1 MKKKT
6 RKEKNTKR
14 IPAKK
19 MPVLPRIC
27 IAATGDTPETLFA
40 CARNALQHTPLVEL
54 RLDWLRDPRKA
65 LPRIFG
71 LLRAGSRLQRG
82 RPVVLQATCRRREN
96 GGRFRGTVAEQ
107 IEILRRAAA
116 AGCRVL
122 DLEIESAEAAGREAV
137 ESLRRRALLILSFHD
152 FQRTPALAAAASRL
166 RRFPAE
172 VYKLAPT
179 ATRQSDNCRTLDF
192 LSSVATRNPKRAL
205 QREKGPREKQKQEQW
220 VAFSMGAAGVP
231 SRVLALSRGSV
242 FVYAACPPPR
252 RSSSALVRN
261 RNSKPPAFSAPSAP
275 GQIDSEVL
283 RNSYRAEKLSRR
295 SALYGLLG
303 NPVGHSL
310 GAAIHNA
317 AFRSAGVDAV
327 YVPLLSSDLKDF
339 RSAAGRY
346 PLAGF
351 SVTIPHKQGILRWVD
366 RRDRTVQAAGAANTV
381 RVRRG
386 RWEAINTD
394 VEGIVV
400 PLRKALRLGSGEH
413 LPRGFRALIVGN
425 GGAARAAW
433 VALRELKCRDI
444 SVTGRSPARV
454 RAFTS
459 TLGGEAIPM
468 GALRREQ
475 FDLLVHATSVG
486 MWPKTQACLLQPE
499 QVNARLVFDLVY
511 NPAETR
517 LLEIARARGCRTISG
532 LEMFLAQAAR
542 QFEYWTGKQA
552 PLRRMRATAQQ
563 ELYRLQQLRRG
574 SGAEA

>member
-6 RKEKNTKR
+6 RKEKITKK
-14 IPAKK
+14 I
-19 MPVLPRIC
+19 PVLPRVC
-27 IAATGDTPETLFA
+27 IAATGDTPESLFE
-40 CARNALQHTPLVEL
+40 CARSALRHSPLVEL

-65 LPRIFG
+65 LPRISR
-71 LLRAGSRLQRG
+71 LLRAGFRLQRG
-82 RPVVLQATCRRREN
+82 RPVVLQATCRRQEN
-96 GGRFRGTVAEQ
+96 GGRFRGSVAEQ
-107 IEILRRAAA
+107 MEILRRAAE

-122 DLEIESAEAAGREAV
+122 DLEIESAEAAGCEAV

-152 FQRTPALAAAASRL
+152 FRRTPALAAAASRL

-172 VYKLAPT
+172 VYKLVPT

-192 LSSVATRNPKRAL
+192 LSSAATKNLKRAEK
-205 QREKGPREKQKQEQW
+205 REKW
-220 VAFSMGAAGVP
+220 IAFSMGAAGVP
-231 SRVLALSRGSV
+231 SRVLALSRGSA
-242 FVYAACPPPR
+242 FVYAACPPPPSLPPPPPR

-261 RNSKPPAFSAPSAP
+261 RNHKPPAFSVPSAP
-275 GQIDSEVL
+275 GQVDCEVL

-295 SALYGLLG
+295 TALYGLLG

-339 RSAAGRY
+339 RSAATRY

-366 RRDRTVQAAGAANTV
+366 RMDRTVQAAGAANTV
-381 RVRRG
+381 RVWRG

-394 VEGIVV
+394 VAGILV
-400 PLRKALRLGSGEH
+400 PLRKALRLGSGES

-425 GGAARAAW
+425 GGAARAAM
-433 VALRELKCRDI
+433 VALRELRCRDI
-444 SVTGRSPARV
+444 SVTGRNPDRV
-454 RAFTS
+454 RAFTK
-459 TLGGEAIPM
+459 TLGGQPIPA

-475 FDLLVHATSVG
+475 FDLLIHATSVG
-486 MWPKTQACLLQPE
+486 MWPETQACLLRPE
-499 QVNARLVFDLVY
+499 QVNAKLVFDLVY

-542 QFEYWTGKQA
+542 QFEYWTGVQA
-552 PLRRMRATAQQ
+552 PLRRMRTTAQQ
-563 ELYRLQQLRRG
+563 ELSRLQRLHRG
-574 SGAEA
+574 SGVEA

>member
-1 MKKKT
+1 ML
-6 RKEKNTKR
+6 
-14 IPAKK
+14 
-19 MPVLPRIC
+19 VLPRIC
-27 IAATGDTPETLFA
+27 IAATGETPETLFA
-40 CARNALQHTPLVEL
+40 CARSALRHSPLVEL

-65 LPRIFG
+65 LPRISR
-71 LLRAGSRLQRG
+71 LLRAVSRLRRG

-96 GGRFRGTVAEQ
+96 GGRFRGSVAEQ
-107 IEILRRAAA
+107 MEILRRAAE

-137 ESLRRRALLILSFHD
+137 ESLRHRALLILSFHD
-152 FQRTPALAAAASRL
+152 LRRTPALAAAASRL

-179 ATRQSDNCRTLDF
+179 ATRQSDNCRMLDF
-192 LSSVATRNPKRAL
+192 LSSATIKNLKRA
-205 QREKGPREKQKQEQW
+205 GTREKQKQEQW
-220 VAFSMGAAGVP
+220 IAFSMGAAGVP
-231 SRVLALSRGSV
+231 SRVLALSRGSA

-252 RSSSALVRN
+252 RKNASLVRK

-283 RNSYRAEKLSRR
+283 RNSYRAEKLSCRT
-295 SALYGLLG
+295 ALYGLLG

-317 AFRSAGVDAV
+317 SFRSAGVDAV

-366 RRDRTVQAAGAANTV
+366 RMDRRVQEAGAVNTV

-394 VEGIVV
+394 VAGILV
-400 PLRKALRLGSGEH
+400 PLRKALRLGGGEY
-413 LPRGFRALIVGN
+413 LPRDFRALIVGN

-454 RAFTS
+454 RAFTK

-468 GALRREQ
+468 GALRQEQ
-475 FDLLVHATSVG
+475 FDLLIHATSVG
-486 MWPKTQACLLQPE
+486 MWPETQACLLRPE

-542 QFEYWTGKQA
+542 QFEYWTGVQA
-552 PLRRMRATAQQ
+552 PLRRMRTTAQQ
-563 ELYRLQQLRRG
+563 ELSRLQQLHRG
-574 SGAEA
+574 SGAKA

>member
-6 RKEKNTKR
+6 RKEKNTKK

-19 MPVLPRIC
+19 LPVLPRIC

-40 CARNALQHTPLVEL
+40 CARNSLRHSPLVEL

-65 LPRIFG
+65 LPRISG
-71 LLRAGSRLQRG
+71 LLRAVSRLQRG
-82 RPVVLQATCRRREN
+82 RSVVLQATCRRREN
-96 GGRFRGTVAEQ
+96 GGRFRGSVAEQ
-107 IEILRRAAA
+107 MEILRRAAE

-122 DLEIESAEAAGREAV
+122 DLEIESAEAAGQEAV
-137 ESLRRRALLILSFHD
+137 ESLRRRALLILSIHD
-152 FQRTPALAAAASRL
+152 FRRTPALAAAASRL

-172 VYKLAPT
+172 VYKVVPT

-192 LSSVATRNPKRAL
+192 LRSVAARNPKRAEPL
-205 QREKGPREKQKQEQW
+205 EKQKQEQW

-231 SRVLALSRGSV
+231 SRVLALSRGSA

-252 RSSSALVRN
+252 QMNASLVRN
-261 RNSKPPAFSAPSAP
+261 RNDKPPAFSAPSAP
-275 GQIDSEVL
+275 GQIDSDVL

-339 RSAAGRY
+339 RSAADRY

-351 SVTIPHKQGILRWVD
+351 SVTVPHKQGILRWVD
-366 RRDRTVQAAGAANTV
+366 RMDRRVQAAGAANTV

-394 VEGIVV
+394 VEGIAV
-400 PLRKALRLGSGEH
+400 PLRKALRLGRDEK
-413 LPRGFRALIVGN
+413 LPRDFRALIVGN

-454 RAFTS
+454 RAFTR
-459 TLGGEAIPM
+459 TLGGEAIPI

-486 MWPKTQACLLQPE
+486 MWPKTEACLLRSE

-542 QFEYWTGKQA
+542 QFEYWTGVQA
-552 PLRRMRATAQQ
+552 PLRRMRTTAQQ
-563 ELYRLQQLRRG
+563 ELYRLQQLHKR

>member
-1 MKKKT
+1 MKKKPG
-6 RKEKNTKR
+6 KEKNT
-14 IPAKK
+14 KK

-40 CARNALQHTPLVEL
+40 CARNALRHSPLVEL

-65 LPRIFG
+65 LPRISG
-71 LLRAGSRLQRG
+71 LLRAASRLQRG
-82 RPVVLQATCRRREN
+82 RSVVLQATCRRMEN
-96 GGRFRGTVAEQ
+96 GGCFRGTVSEQ
-107 IEILRRAAA
+107 MEILRRAAA

-122 DLEIESAEAAGREAV
+122 DLEIESAEAAGRVAV
-137 ESLRRRALLILSFHD
+137 ESLHRRALLILSFHD

-179 ATRQSDNCRTLDF
+179 ATRQSDNCRMLDF
-192 LSSVATRNPKRAL
+192 LISVATRNPKRAE
-205 QREKGPREKQKQEQW
+205 QREQEKQEQW
-220 VAFSMGAAGVP
+220 IAFSMGAAGVP
-231 SRVLALSRGSV
+231 SRVLALSRGSA

-252 RSSSALVRN
+252 RPSSALVRQPN
-261 RNSKPPAFSAPSAP
+261 NKPAVFSAPSAP
-275 GQIDSEVL
+275 GQVDSEVL
-283 RNSYRAEKLSRR
+283 RNSYRAETLSRR
-295 SALYGLLG
+295 TALYGLLG

-339 RSAAGRY
+339 RSAADRY

-366 RRDRTVQAAGAANTV
+366 RMDRTVQAAGAANTV

-394 VEGIVV
+394 VEGIMV

-413 LPRGFRALIVGN
+413 LPRDFRALIVGN

-433 VALRELKCRDI
+433 VALRELRCRDI
-444 SVTGRSPARV
+444 FVTGRSPARV
-454 RAFTS
+454 RAFTK

-475 FDLLVHATSVG
+475 FGLLIHATSVG
-486 MWPKTQACLLQPE
+486 MWPETEACLLRPE

-517 LLEIARARGCRTISG
+517 LLKIARARGCRTIPG

-542 QFEYWTGKQA
+542 QFEYWTGGQA
-552 PLRRMRATAQQ
+552 PLRRMRTTARQ
-563 ELYRLQQLRRG
+563 ELSRLQQLHRR
-574 SGAEA
+574 SGTKA